1 MIGKHHQLSARIP
14 DVRIARRDQFRLE
27 YGLALADID
36 FTNVDLRK
44 PFFRQSR
51 PWVHVARTI
60 MANSVV

>member
-44 PFFRQSR
+44 PFSRRSR
-51 PWVHVARTI
+51 PWGHVARNV
-60 MANSVV
+60 MANFVV